1 MTGRGVAFSGDPYTP
16 GVGTWSYRV
25 EHYDL
30 DLDYRVETNRLDG
43 VAVITAVAT
52 VDLDRIE
59 LDLSKLKASKV
70 KVDGRKPSR
79 VSQTSHI
86 LTVRPDAPIPAG
98 ARFEVRVE
106 YAGRPGPRRSTW
118 GPIGWEELTDGVLTA
133 SQPMGSSTWFPCN
146 DRPEDKATYRI
157 RVTAEEG
164 YTVVA
169 SGDLVD
175 RSSRA
180 GRTSWVYEQK
190 APTSAYL
197 ATVQIGRYLVRPT
210 GGGADSSVPVDLVY
224 PPAIEPRVRVDF
236 GRLDETIAFFES
248 VFGPYPFSRYAVVV
262 TEDELEIPLEAQ
274 AMAVF
279 GPNHVDGRHGSDRLI
294 AHELA
299 HQWFGN
305 SVGVAAWR
313 DIWLNEG
320 FACYAEWLW
329 SEERGGPSADA
340 LAREHHRLL
349 AAAPQDLVIA
359 DPGPVAMFDDRVYK
373 RGALTL
379 HAVRLAVGDAAFFD
393 VLRSWTAAHRHG
405 SADTAQFVAHAE
417 QRSGRPLGRLFDAW
431 LERTP
436 LPLLG

>member
-43 VAVITAVAT
+43 VAVITAVAV
-52 VDLDRIE
+52 VDLDRID
-59 LDLSKLKASKV
+59 LGLSKLKASKV
-70 KVDGRKPSR
+70 KVDGARPAR
-79 VSQTSHI
+79 VSQASHV
-86 LTVRPDAPIPAG
+86 LSVRPSAVIPAG
-98 ARFEVRVE
+98 QRFTVRVE
-106 YAGRPGPRRSTW
+106 YGGRPGPRRSTW
-118 GPIGWEELTDGVLTA
+118 GPLGWEELADGVLTA
-133 SQPMGSSTWFPCN
+133 SQPIGSSTWFPCN
-146 DRPEDKATYRI
+146 DRPEDKAAYRI
-157 RVTAEEG
+157 RVAVEEG
-164 YTVVA
+164 YTVAA
-169 SGDLVD
+169 SGRLIERTSRSG
-175 RSSRA
+175 RSS
-180 GRTSWVYEQK
+180 WLYEQD

-197 ATVQIGRYLVRPT
+197 ATVQIGHYTVR
-210 GGGADSSVPVDLVY
+210 SSRGPVPVDRY
-224 PPAIEPRVRVDF
+224 HPAELRARVDEDF
-236 GRLDETIAFFES
+236 ARLPDMIAFFER

-274 AMAVF
+274 AMAIF
-279 GPNHVDGRHGSDRLI
+279 GANHVDGRHGSDRLI

-305 SVGVAAWR
+305 SVGVKAWR

-329 SEERGGPSADA
+329 SQERGGPSADA
-340 LAREHHRLL
+340 LAREHHRML
-349 AAAPQDLVIA
+349 AAAPQDLVVA

-379 HAVRLAVGDAAFFD
+379 HALRLTIGDAAFFE

-405 SADTAQFVAHAE
+405 SADTAAFTAHAAAVA
-417 QRSGRPLGRLFDAW
+417 GRPLAPLFAAW
-431 LERTP
+431 LHATP
-436 LPLLG
+436 LPPLPSSP